1 MFHWYMKCSFV
12 LYVHFIWYKI
22 LRDSIPLMTYVRSD
36 TKLD

>member
-22 LRDSIPLMTYVRSD
+22 LRDSIPLVTYVRSN